1 MQWSVIPTDV
11 FYTMRF
17 SAYSFCVM
25 LFVQSEVPNDQD
37 ISAYAAQNSLART
50 HAAAGAATGKRQ
62 RRAASEQKRALR
74 ERPCAIRFMR
84 IPFVGHDL

>member
-1 MQWSVIPTDV
+1 MQWSVISTDV

-37 ISAYAAQNSLART
+37 ISAYAAPARNLLT
-50 HAAAGAATGKRQ
+50 HEAEE

>member
-37 ISAYAAQNSLART
+37 ISAYAAPARNLLT
-50 HAAAGAATGKRQ
+50 HEAEE
-62 RRAASEQKRALR
+62 RRAASARKRILRGKALR
-74 ERPCAIRFMR
+74 HCFAQ
-84 IPFVGHDL
+84 IPFIGHDL